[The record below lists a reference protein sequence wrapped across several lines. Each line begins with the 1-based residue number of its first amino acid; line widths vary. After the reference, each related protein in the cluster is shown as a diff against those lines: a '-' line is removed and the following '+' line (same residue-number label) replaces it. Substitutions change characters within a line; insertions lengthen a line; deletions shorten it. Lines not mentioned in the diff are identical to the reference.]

1 MDDDRMKVGPVCGA
15 NDAADV
21 VGKQE
26 HVAN

>member
-21 VGKQE
+21 DGKHE